1 MSSPAGRTL
10 APGLNPAG
18 STTLPSA
25 STRTSSCM
33 NTVSAPS
40 GIGAPVKIRTA
51 SPGLMDRTAEAPA
64 GIRPVTGK
72 CPFGIK
78 RQIATAHGVA
88 IDGGIGEG
96 GQRQRGRNIA
106 RENSPIGFEQRHGLG
121 LLHRR
126 DPRGDD
132 RDGLVDRHQ
141 RAAEGKAIV
150 G

>member
-1 MSSPAGRTL
+1 
-10 APGLNPAG
+10 
-18 STTLPSA
+18 
-25 STRTSSCM
+25 M

-51 SPGLMDRTAEAPA
+51 SPGLIGCAGRGAGLNAPCH
-64 GIRPVTGK
+64 GK
-72 CPFGIK
+72 CAFCIE
-78 RQIATAHGVA
+78 RQIATGHGIA
-88 IDGGIGEG
+88 IDGRIGEG
-96 GQRQRGRNIA
+96 RQRQRRRNIA
-106 RENSPIGFEQRHGLG
+106 GQNTAVRFGERHGLD

-141 RAAEGKAIV
+141 RSAKGKAIV